1 MKNFIHSL
9 TFFRLLSG
17 PFIFMLIIGTKSFGA
32 ALFIFLLASFSD
44 YWDGFLARKYN
55 LESELGEVMDPIAD
69 KVLTLF
75 LIMAL
80 VVHFQSPFIAFL
92 GALILA
98 REFWVSALRSINS
111 RNSRLEATKVT
122 FLAKIKTLVQFCA
135 FGFFLASMYLNNN
148 FIEFIAYFILF
159 SSLIIAYQ
167 TALSYTI
174 ATFRR

>member
-1 MKNFIHSL
+1 MKYFIHFL
-9 TFFRLLSG
+9 TLLRLFAG
-17 PFIFMLIIGTKSFGA
+17 PL
-32 ALFIFLLASFSD
+32 IFLLIIVVQNFGLSLIIFILASLSD
-44 YWDGFLARKYN
+44 YFDGLLARKYN

-80 VVHFQSPFIAFL
+80 VAHLQSPFIAFL

-111 RNSRLEATKVT
+111 RNGRLEATKVT

-135 FGFFLASMYLNNN
+135 FGFFLASIYLNNN

-159 SSLIIAYQ
+159 SSFIIAYQ